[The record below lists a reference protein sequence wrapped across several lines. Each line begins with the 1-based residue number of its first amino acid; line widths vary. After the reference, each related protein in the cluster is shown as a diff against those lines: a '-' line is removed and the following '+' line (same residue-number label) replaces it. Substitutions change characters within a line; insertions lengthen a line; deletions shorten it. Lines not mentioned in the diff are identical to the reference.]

1 MINNIRRLV
10 KIPLLV
16 HFFSWMIPS
25 ILELLSKS
33 IVMAVVIT
41 TLPKEDFGLVSIAML
56 VFSYSVLLQF
66 GASDALRL
74 HLPSLYAKNN
84 LDEISN
90 QLNIA
95 LTFSVQNIILASLL
109 SLTLLFAADQ
119 SDRLLLT
126 LGAYFTSALFYQL
139 YNHYLLANRYL
150 YNFKITA
157 LARVVV
163 SVCRLVLQ
171 IGAVVFYGLEGF
183 LILEAFYILS
193 FNNIDVFP
201 R

>member
-1 MINNIRRLV
+1 MS
-10 KIPLLV
+10 
-16 HFFSWMIPS
+16 F
-25 ILELLSKS
+25 LSKS
-33 IVMAVVIT
+33 IVMAVVIA

-74 HLPSLYAKNN
+74 HLPSLYAENN
-84 LDEISN
+84 LDVISN

-109 SLTLLFAADQ
+109 SLTFLFAADQ

-126 LGAYFTSALFYQL
+126 LGAYFISALFYQL

-163 SVCRLVLQ
+163 SV
-171 IGAVVFYGLEGF
+171 
-183 LILEAFYILS
+183 
-193 FNNIDVFP
+193 
-201 R
+201 